1 MDWSLVCRPYRPNSC
16 THVASPRRSKAQHRS
31 STRPTVSYRL
41 AFRTRCGAHVFGLV
55 EGSDEMELHLGSFD
69 ETNPFTPPTN
79 RGRCAGSTG
88 WEHSPRCSPTSSVIA
103 WTAAE
108 SSGWS

>member
-1 MDWSLVCRPYRPNSC
+1 M
-16 THVASPRRSKAQHRS
+16 
-31 STRPTVSYRL
+31 SYRL

-103 WTAAE
+103 WDG
-108 SSGWS
+108 S